1 MIKKIE
7 TNRLIDVPKQLP
19 RTSGRFFRTFGT
31 VMLRMLG
38 WRITGEFPQSGKF
51 VAAVAPH
58 TSNWDFFVA
67 ISVKLSLGI
76 EIKFLGKHSI
86 FVGPIGWLL
95 KKMGGIAVERSQAHG
110 MVAQITDVFNRSEAL
125 ILGIAPEGTRKK
137 TAKWKTGFLHIAKSA
152 NVPVV
157 PMALDYRNK
166 EFVIMPAQHIQG
178 DIEQEL
184 QRFCKLFDKEM
195 AKYPQQVSGD

>member
-1 MIKKIE
+1 M
-7 TNRLIDVPKQLP
+7 IDVPKQLP
-19 RTSGRFFRTFGT
+19 RTSGTFSRTFGT

-38 WRITGEFPQSGKF
+38 WRITGEFPQYGKF

-86 FVGPIGWLL
+86 FFGPIGWLL

-110 MVAQITDVFNRSEAL
+110 MVAQITDVFNRSDAL

-166 EFVIMPAQHIQG
+166 QFVIMPTQHIQG

>member
-1 MIKKIE
+1 MTQKKETDNLIK
-7 TNRLIDVPKQLP
+7 VPEQIP
-19 RTSGRFFRTFGT
+19 RTSGVLSRKLGT
-31 VMLRMLG
+31 TMLRILG
-38 WRITGEFPQSGKF
+38 WRISGEFPQYSKF

-95 KKMGGIAVERSQAHG
+95 KKMGGIPVERSHAHG
-110 MVAQITDVFNRSEAL
+110 MVAQISEVFSHSDAL

-137 TAKWKTGFLHIAKSA
+137 TPKWKTGFLHIAKSA
-152 NVPVV
+152 KVPVV
-157 PMALDYRNK
+157 PMALDYSKK
-166 EFVIMPAQHIQG
+166 EFVIMPAQHIHG

-184 QRFCKLFDKEM
+184 QRFCKLFDKAM